1 MRSTVNPSVDLGEA
15 RPEVLEAAL
24 ARLFGD
30 GVRPLRLEEAIF
42 DAMLEGWAR
51 QQRSRMLRE
60 ATIGSGV
67 RLVRRVRASAER
79 WPWEW
84 TAEDLEDFVSDLASA
99 PHYRRPATL
108 RNYQSQLRGFLGFLV
123 DERYPWRLVCGG
135 CFGRVPVQLLD
146 EYNAIVHAGEHES
159 DPRRRALTR
168 EELQSLFD
176 LCDRRVA
183 GRRALRRKG
192 SLAALRDGAMFKVCY
207 GWGLRR
213 TELVGL
219 DVCDLLA
226 NPAQPRFAGGGILRV
241 RHGKGSRGSAP
252 KRRDVL
258 TVWGWAAAVLEQ
270 YVSEIRPLFGFDE
283 HPALWLTER
292 GGRISGRHVD
302 ERFAE
307 LRDELGM
314 DRVHSPHAL
323 RHSYVTHLHEEG
335 FDPLFVKEQVGHRY
349 MSTTALYTG
358 VSSDY
363 KQRALAAALDAQLS
377 AIAGLR

>member
-1 MRSTVNPSVDLGEA
+1 MQDGFELDQEAGRGVRGEFD
-15 RPEVLEAAL
+15 AAL
-24 ARLFGD
+24 DRLFGD
-30 GVRPLRLEEAIF
+30 GVRPLCAEDAVF
-42 DAMLEGWAR
+42 SAMLEGWAR
-51 QQRSRMLRE
+51 QQRSRLLRE

-67 RLVRRVRASAER
+67 RLVERVRAGAER

-84 TAEDLEDFVSDLASA
+84 RAEDLEDFISDLASA
-99 PHYRRPATL
+99 PYHRRPATL
-108 RNYQSQLRGFLGFLV
+108 RNYQSQLRGFLAFLV
-123 DERYPWRLVCGG
+123 DDRYDWKVICKG

-146 EYNAIVHAGEHES
+146 GEHAIVHVADHES
-159 DPRRRALTR
+159 DPRRRPLTR
-168 EELQSLFD
+168 GELQALFD

-213 TELVGL
+213 TELIGL
-219 DVCDLLA
+219 DVCDLLT
-226 NPAQPRFAGGGILRV
+226 NPHQPRFGRCGILRV

-252 KRRDVL
+252 RRRDVL
-258 TVWGWAAAVLEQ
+258 TVWGWAAGVLDQ
-270 YVSEIRPLFGFDE
+270 YLTEIRPLFGFDD

-292 GGRISGRHVD
+292 GGRISKRYVD
-302 ERFAE
+302 DRFAD
-307 LRDELGM
+307 LRDELVL
-314 DRVHSPHAL
+314 DRVLTPHAL

-335 FDPLFVKEQVGHRY
+335 CDALFVKDQVGHRY

-363 KQRALAAALDAQLS
+363 KQRALAAALAAQLEPVG
-377 AIAGLR
+377 AAR

>member
-1 MRSTVNPSVDLGEA
+1 MEPVAAGRESPGEL
-15 RPEVLEAAL
+15 PAAL
-24 ARLFGD
+24 DRLFGE
-30 GVRPLRLEEAIF
+30 GVRPLRLEDAVF
-42 DAMLEGWAR
+42 AAMLDGWER
-51 QQRSRMLRE
+51 QQRSRMLRS
-60 ATIGSGV
+60 ATIVAGL
-67 RLVRRVRASAER
+67 RLVRRVRVSADR

-84 TAEDLEDFVSDLASA
+84 TAADLEDFISDLASA
-99 PHYRRPATL
+99 PHHRRPATL
-108 RNYQSQLRGFLGFLV
+108 RNYQSQLRGFLDYLV
-123 DERYPWRLVCGG
+123 DERYPWRLVCIG
-135 CFGRVPVQLLD
+135 CFDRTVVQLLD
-146 EYNAIVHAGEHES
+146 PRNAIVHVGEHES
-159 DPRRRALTR
+159 DPGRRPLTR
-168 EELQSLFD
+168 DELQALFD
-176 LCDRRVA
+176 QCDRRVA

-213 TELVGL
+213 TELIGL
-219 DVCDLLA
+219 DVCDLLV
-226 NPAQPRFAGGGILRV
+226 NPQQPRFGGCGIVRV

-258 TVWGWAAAVLEQ
+258 TAWSWAAGVLEQ
-270 YVSEIRPLFGFDE
+270 YLSEIRPLFGFDE
-283 HPALWLTER
+283 QPALWLTER

-314 DRVHSPHAL
+314 DPMHTPHAL

-335 FDPLFVKEQVGHRY
+335 FDALFVKEQVGHRY

-363 KQRALAAALDAQLS
+363 KQRALAAALDAQL
-377 AIAGLR
+377 AAMARL

>member
-1 MRSTVNPSVDLGEA
+1 MRSSIETSSGPSGALQ
-15 RPEVLEAAL
+15 AAL
-24 ARLFGD
+24 DRLFGT
-30 GVRPLRLEEAIF
+30 GVRPLRLEAAVF
-42 DAMLEGWAR
+42 TAMLEGWAR

-60 ATIGSGV
+60 ATIRSGV
-67 RLVRRVRASAER
+67 RLVRRVQASAER

-84 TAEDLEDFVSDLASA
+84 TAGDLEDFISDLASA
-99 PHYRRPATL
+99 PHLRRPATL
-108 RNYQSQLRGFLGFLV
+108 RNYQSQLRGFLDYLV
-123 DERYPWRLVCGG
+123 DERYPWRLVCAG

-146 EYNAIVHAGEHES
+146 EYNAIVHVSEHES
-159 DPRRRALTR
+159 DPGRRALTR
-168 EELQSLFD
+168 DELQSLFD
-176 LCDRRVA
+176 ACDRRVA

-226 NPAQPRFAGGGILRV
+226 NPQQPRFGGCGIVRV
-241 RHGKGSRGSAP
+241 RYGKGSRGSAP

-270 YVSEIRPLFGFDE
+270 YVTEIRPLFGFDE
-283 HPALWLTER
+283 HPAVWLTER

-314 DRVHSPHAL
+314 DRVHTPHAL

-335 FDPLFVKEQVGHRY
+335 FDALFVKEQVGHRY

-363 KQRALAAALDAQLS
+363 KQRALAAALEAQLTAMAS
-377 AIAGLR
+377 LR

>member
-1 MRSTVNPSVDLGEA
+1 MQNDVERRVGARAEPVDG
-15 RPEVLEAAL
+15 LEAAL
-24 ARLFGD
+24 DRLFGA
-30 GVRPLRLEEAIF
+30 GVRPLRRDEGVFE
-42 DAMLEGWAR
+42 AMLEGWAR
-51 QQRSRMLRE
+51 QQRSRMLRPT
-60 ATIGSGV
+60 TIASGV
-67 RLVRRVRASAER
+67 ALIRRVVESSQR

-84 TAEDLEDFVSDLASA
+84 VAEDLEDFFSDLASA
-99 PHYRRPATL
+99 PRERRPATL
-108 RNYQSQLRGFLGFLV
+108 RNYQSQLRGFLAFLV
-123 DERYPWRLVCGG
+123 DERYAWRQVCGLQ
-135 CFGRVPVQLLD
+135 FGRVPVQLLD
-146 EYNAIVHAGEHES
+146 ERNLIVHVSEHES

-168 EELQSLFD
+168 DELQAFFD

-192 SLAALRDGAMFKVCY
+192 SLAALRDGALFKVAY

-213 TELVGL
+213 TELARL

-226 NPAQPRFAGGGILRV
+226 NPKQPRFRGYGIVRV

-258 TVWGWAAAVLEQ
+258 TVWAWAADVLDQ
-270 YVSEIRPLFGFDE
+270 YVSEIRPLFGVDD

-292 GGRISGRHVD
+292 GGRISVRHVD

-314 DRVHSPHAL
+314 DRGHTPHAL
-323 RHSYVTHLHEEG
+323 RHSYITHLHEEN
-335 FDPLFVKEQVGHRY
+335 FDALFVKEQVGHRY
-349 MSTTALYTG
+349 MSTTALYTA

-363 KQRALAAALDAQLS
+363 KQRALAAALQAQLA
-377 AIAGLR
+377 AIEGGI

>member
-1 MRSTVNPSVDLGEA
+1 MRSPIEPSVGASEERA
-15 RPEVLEAAL
+15 GALEATL
-24 ARLFGD
+24 DRLFGD
-30 GVRPLRLEEAIF
+30 GVRPLRLDESVFE
-42 DAMLEGWAR
+42 AMLDGWAR
-51 QQRSRMLRE
+51 QQRSRLLRE

-67 RLVRRVRASAER
+67 RLVRRVATAAER

-84 TAEDLEDFVSDLASA
+84 TAADLEDFISDLASA
-99 PHYRRPATL
+99 PHHRRPATL
-108 RNYQSQLRGFLGFLV
+108 RNYQSQLRGFLGYPV
-123 DERYPWRLVCGG
+123 DERYPWRLVCTG
-135 CFGRVPVQLLD
+135 CFSCVPVQLLD
-146 EYNAIVHAGEHES
+146 EYNAIVHVSEHES

-168 EELQSLFD
+168 DELQALFD
-176 LCDRRVA
+176 ECDRRVA

-213 TELVGL
+213 TELARL

-226 NPAQPRFAGGGILRV
+226 NPQQPRFGGCGIVRV
-241 RHGKGSRGSAP
+241 RYGKGSRGSAA

-258 TVWGWAAAVLEQ
+258 TVWSWAADVLEQ

-292 GGRISGRHVD
+292 GGRISVRHID

-314 DRVHSPHAL
+314 DRVHTPHAL
-323 RHSYVTHLHEEG
+323 RHSYVTHLHEEN
-335 FDPLFVKEQVGHRY
+335 FDALFVKEQVGHRY

-363 KQRALAAALDAQLS
+363 KQRALAAALDAQLT
-377 AIAGLR
+377 AMAELA

>member
-1 MRSTVNPSVDLGEA
+1 MQFEIERWIGRGEERSDELQG
-15 RPEVLEAAL
+15 AL
-24 ARLFGD
+24 DRLVGA
-30 GVRPLRLEEAIF
+30 GVQPLRMEDAVF
-42 DAMLEGWAR
+42 DAMLAGWAR
-51 QQRSRMLRE
+51 RQRSRMLRQ
-60 ATIGSGV
+60 ATIRSGV
-67 RLVRRVRASAER
+67 ALVRRVHDAAGR

-84 TAEDLEDFVSDLASA
+84 AAEDLEEFFSDLASA
-99 PHYRRPATL
+99 PHERRPATL

-123 DERYPWRLVCGG
+123 DERYPWRMVCAG

-146 EYNAIVHAGEHES
+146 EQNLIVHVSEWES

-168 EELQSLFD
+168 AELEAFFD

-192 SLAALRDGAMFKVCY
+192 SLAALRDGALFKVAY

-213 TELVGL
+213 TELVRL
-219 DVCDLLA
+219 DVCDLLR
-226 NPAQPRFAGGGILRV
+226 NPRQPRFGECGVLRV
-241 RHGKGSRGSAP
+241 RFGKASRGSAP

-258 TVWGWAAAVLEQ
+258 TVWPWAANVLEQ
-270 YVSEIRPLFGFDE
+270 YVTEIRPLFGFDE
-283 HPALWLTER
+283 QPALWLTER
-292 GGRISGRHVD
+292 GGRMSGRHVD

-314 DRVHSPHAL
+314 DRAHTPHAL
-323 RHSYVTHLHEEG
+323 RHSYITHLHEEN

-349 MSTTALYTG
+349 MSTTALYTA

-363 KQRALAAALDAQLS
+363 KQTALAAALDAQL
-377 AIAGLR
+377 AQMARV

>member
-1 MRSTVNPSVDLGEA
+1 MRSSIETSSGPGEA
-15 RPEVLEAAL
+15 VEVAL
-24 ARLFGD
+24 DRLFGT
-30 GVRPLRLEEAIF
+30 GVRPLRLEAAVFE
-42 DAMLEGWAR
+42 AMLEGWER
-51 QQRSRMLRE
+51 RQRSRMLRE
-60 ATIGSGV
+60 TTIRSAA
-67 RLVRRVRASAER
+67 RLVRRVQVSAER

-84 TAEDLEDFVSDLASA
+84 SAEDLEDFISDLASA
-99 PHYRRPATL
+99 PHCRRPATL
-108 RNYQSQLRGFLGFLV
+108 RNYQSQLRGFLDYLV
-123 DERYPWRLVCGG
+123 DERYPWRLVCAS
-135 CFGRVPVQLLD
+135 CFARTPVQLLD
-146 EYNAIVHAGEHES
+146 EYNAIVHVAEYES
-159 DPRRRALTR
+159 DPGRRALTR
-168 EELQSLFD
+168 DELQSLFD
-176 LCDRRVA
+176 ACDRRVA

-226 NPAQPRFAGGGILRV
+226 NPQQPRFGGYGIIRV

-258 TVWGWAAAVLEQ
+258 TVWSWAAAVLEQ
-270 YVSEIRPLFGFDE
+270 YVTEIRPLFGFDE
-283 HPALWLTER
+283 QPALWLTER

-314 DRVHSPHAL
+314 DRTHTPHAL

-335 FDPLFVKEQVGHRY
+335 FDALFVKEQVGHRY

-363 KQRALAAALDAQLS
+363 KQQALAAALDAQL
-377 AIAGLR
+377 AAMAQLG